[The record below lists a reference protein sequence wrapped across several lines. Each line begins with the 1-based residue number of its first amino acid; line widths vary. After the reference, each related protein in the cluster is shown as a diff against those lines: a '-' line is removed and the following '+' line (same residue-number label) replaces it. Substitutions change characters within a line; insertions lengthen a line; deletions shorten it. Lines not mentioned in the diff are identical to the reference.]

1 MIILSRCRRIE
12 TTKPTRE
19 SVADKKDELYFSGF
33 LNTDSRIIIFET
45 MASSGDVVCEKLNSE
60 REDTLCLC
68 VHPAGELYSGHE
80 SCFMQWKDG
89 KRIESVSLTGVV
101 NSITC
106 SPLDDNFL
114 SVAVDNAVVV
124 YDRRSTSKPLQEF
137 RFNQEEVNHTALN
150 EKGNFL
156 AACDDSGE
164 VKIIDLESNK
174 LYKTLTK
181 HHTNICNSVQFRPTK
196 PSELITGALDCT
208 VVRWDYTRNQPLD
221 KISMQLGE
229 HDSYSINPPMV
240 HTISIADHGNTFVC
254 GLGNGSV
261 VVYKILGKNI
271 TRLACMRKL
280 HDACCSHLQHARFS
294 SSNGDCLLSG
304 GNDGKVLMFQVM
316 EEEAK
321 EPLHSSQKKLTAGKA
336 AGKGKSRRKLPSD
349 GTSTKPLVDIDVT
362 LSLPH
367 GAKVNWITS
376 AHCGHVYVADHTPYI
391 SVYQLR

>member
-1 MIILSRCRRIE
+1 
-12 TTKPTRE
+12 
-19 SVADKKDELYFSGF
+19 
-33 LNTDSRIIIFET
+33 
-45 MASSGDVVCEKLNSE
+45 MAQCGDTPPREKLDSE

-68 VHPAGELYSGHE
+68 VHPTGSLYSGHG
-80 SCFMQWKDG
+80 SCFMQWKG
-89 KRIESVSLTGVV
+89 NKRIEVVPLVGEV

-106 SPLDDNFL
+106 SPLDENYL
-114 SVAVDNAVVV
+114 SVAVDNAVLL
-124 YDRRSTSKPLQEF
+124 YDRRSTSKLLQEF
-137 RFNQEEVNHTALN
+137 KFNQEEINQTALN

-164 VKIIDLESNK
+164 VKIIDLENNK

-208 VVRWDYTRNQPLD
+208 VIRWDYTKNQPLD

-229 HDSYSINPPMV
+229 YDSYSINPPMV
-240 HTISIADHGNTFVC
+240 HAVSIAGHGNTFVC

-261 VVYKILGKNI
+261 AVYKILGKNI

-280 HDACCSHLQHARFS
+280 HDVCCSHLQHAQFTS
-294 SSNGDCLLSG
+294 AKGDSLLSG
-304 GNDGKVLMFQVM
+304 GNDGKVLMFQII

-321 EPLHSSQKKLTAGKA
+321 ESSQNGQRRPAAGKA
-336 AGKGKSRRKLPSD
+336 AGKGKSKRKLPSD
-349 GTSTKPLVDIDVT
+349 RPVAKPHVDIDVT

-376 AHCGHVYVADHTPYI
+376 ADSGHVYVADQTPYI
-391 SVYQLR
+391 SVYHIR